1 MEVQTQGE
9 VGLHGD
15 DEQSVLEPSITFLNM
30 SGDVTI
36 TWDDQNKA
44 DVEAL
49 VARKMAEGYSFFI
62 VKPVGTR
69 GRAPKLKEASQL
81 EGIPTRALKMHNE
94 FKGQSLSDEELVKA
108 LTSGVISIERKPETV
123 PAKSV
128 GQQAARRASTAREVV
143 EAQSV
148 AVKPITGG

>member
-1 MEVQTQGE
+1 MEAQTEEAVNGNRGGE
-9 VGLHGD
+9 
-15 DEQSVLEPSITFLNM
+15 QQALEPSITFLNM

-44 DVEAL
+44 EVEAL

-69 GRAPKLKEASQL
+69 GRAPKLKDAAQL
-81 EGIPTRALKMHNE
+81 DGIATRALKMHNE
-94 FKGQSLSDEELVKA
+94 FKGESLSDEELVKA

-123 PAKSV
+123 PAKR
-128 GQQAARRASTAREVV
+128 GAQQAARRASTAREVV

>member
-1 MEVQTQGE
+1 MEAQTQDVVGRERSGE
-9 VGLHGD
+9 
-15 DEQSVLEPSITFLNM
+15 EQMLEPSITFLNM

-44 DVEAL
+44 EVEAL

-69 GRAPKLKEASQL
+69 GRAPKLKAASQL
-81 EGIPTRALKMHNE
+81 DGIATRALKMNNE
-94 FKGQSLSDEELVKA
+94 FNGQQLSDEDLVKA
-108 LTSGVISIERKPETV
+108 LTSGVVNIERKPETV
-123 PAKSV
+123 PAKTG
-128 GQQAARRASTAREVV
+128 GQRPARRASTAREVV